1 MLTNCKSFVMTL
13 EIFSLH
19 SNFDYKIKVC
29 NFLLKTQDYR
39 LMIYHIWHTIISK
52 E

>member
-1 MLTNCKSFVMTL
+1 MTL
-13 EIFSLH
+13 EIFSLNLH
-19 SNFDYKIKVC
+19 FNYKIKVC

-39 LMIYHIWHTIISK
+39 LMLNSIWHTIIRK